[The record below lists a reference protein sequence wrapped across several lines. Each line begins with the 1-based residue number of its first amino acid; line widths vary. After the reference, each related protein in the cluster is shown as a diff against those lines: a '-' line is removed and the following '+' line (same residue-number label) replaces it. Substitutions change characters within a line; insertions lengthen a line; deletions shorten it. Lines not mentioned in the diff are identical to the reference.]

1 MGLISLEGINQL
13 HDLQRPLFGLD
24 LGDKTIGIAI
34 SDPNWT
40 LATPLTTLHRLKFK
54 KDARALIDLMEERG
68 IIALIIGHPLN
79 MDGSEGPR
87 VQMTRQFITN
97 FLFMHDMP
105 IALWDERLSTVA
117 VDRSMSEMGLSNKKK
132 DKVVD
137 KLAASFIL
145 QGALDFLSMKRNPVD

>member
-24 LGDKTIGIAI
+24 RGDKTIGIAI

>member
-54 KDARALIDLMEERG
+54 KDAYALIDLMEERG

-97 FLFMHDMP
+97 FLFMHDVP

-117 VDRSMSEMGLSNKKK
+117 VGRSMSEMGLSNKKK

-145 QGALDFLSMKRNPVD
+145 QGALDFLSMKRNSLD

>member
-13 HDLQRPLFGLD
+13 RDLQRPLFGLD

-40 LATPLTTLHRLKFK
+40 LSTPFTTLHRLKFK
-54 KDARALIDLMEERG
+54 KDVRALVDLMEERG
-68 IIALIIGHPLN
+68 VIALIIGHPLN

-87 VQMTRQFITN
+87 AQITRQFITN

-105 IALWDERLSTVA
+105 IALWDERLSTMA
-117 VDRSMSEMGLSNKKK
+117 VGRSMSEMGFSNKKK
-132 DKVVD
+132 DKMVD

-145 QGALDFLSMKRNPVD
+145 QGALDFLTMKRNTAD